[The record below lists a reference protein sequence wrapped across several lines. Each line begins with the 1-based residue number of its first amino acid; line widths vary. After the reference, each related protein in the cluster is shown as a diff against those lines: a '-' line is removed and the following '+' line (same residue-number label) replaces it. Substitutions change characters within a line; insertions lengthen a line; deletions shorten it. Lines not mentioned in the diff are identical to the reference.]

1 MSQKGISGKCFLLS
15 SSQQPSSRK
24 RSSTWWSFGITE
36 EHEVS
41 YSTTEAPTMEPLVA
55 ESVILSASGE
65 PVRPERKAQS
75 PTSPRPHASDDE
87 GTFLFHCL
95 TSNRVYLYSPPR
107 VVNLMVSPQFFI
119 WFHFLLL
126 VFYFFIFFLAVDF
139 FPPRSSFNSR
149 CHFYFSLILY
159 FYVSFPYWF
168 IGQFSLSSK
177 STSSSGGCET
187 RTTRRSRTTP
197 ASSVGR
203 LVFVLSCLLLVC
215 FSSSW
220 WPKNRKRSKLSQFV
234 AWLHDRSCMTMSL
247 VI

>member
-1 MSQKGISGKCFLLS
+1 M
-15 SSQQPSSRK
+15 
-24 RSSTWWSFGITE
+24 
-36 EHEVS
+36 S

-107 VVNLMVSPQFFI
+107 VVNLMVSGNSLFDSTSCC
-119 WFHFLLL
+119 WFLFL
-126 VFYFFIFFLAVDF
+126 FFFLAVDF
-139 FPPRSSFNSR
+139 FPPRSSFDSR
-149 CHFYFSLILY
+149 CHFCFSLILY

-203 LVFVLSCLLLVC
+203 LVFRV
-215 FSSSW
+215 FY
-220 WPKNRKRSKLSQFV
+220 
-234 AWLHDRSCMTMSL
+234 
-247 VI
+247 

>member
-1 MSQKGISGKCFLLS
+1 M
-15 SSQQPSSRK
+15 
-24 RSSTWWSFGITE
+24 
-36 EHEVS
+36 S

-95 TSNRVYLYSPPR
+95 TSNHVYLYSPPR
-107 VVNLMVSPQFFI
+107 VVNLMVSGNS
-119 WFHFLLL
+119 
-126 VFYFFIFFLAVDF
+126 FLAVDF
-139 FPPRSSFNSR
+139 FPPRSSFDSR
-149 CHFYFSLILY
+149 CHFCFSLILY

-215 FSSSW
+215 FSSS
-220 WPKNRKRSKLSQFV
+220 
-234 AWLHDRSCMTMSL
+234 
-247 VI
+247 